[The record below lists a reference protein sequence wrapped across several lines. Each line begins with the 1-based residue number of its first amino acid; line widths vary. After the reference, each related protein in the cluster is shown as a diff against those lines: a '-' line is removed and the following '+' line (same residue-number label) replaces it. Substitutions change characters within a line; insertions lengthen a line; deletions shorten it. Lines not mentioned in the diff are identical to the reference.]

1 MPMSEETKTHI
12 QSSSIFLLRFRK
24 DGLENIGS
32 GKFHVR
38 IDQGVYLSY

>member
-12 QSSSIFLLRFRK
+12 QSSSIFFLRFR
-24 DGLENIGS
+24 DGLENTGS
-32 GKFHVR
+32 GKFLVR

>member
-1 MPMSEETKTHI
+1 MPMRKQILIFSRA
-12 QSSSIFLLRFRK
+12 QFFLLRFRK
-24 DGLENIGS
+24 DGLENTGS